1 MSGNQNLDWLMDL
14 AGRLVVIYFSVSV
27 ICVCFLVGYKLATLP
42 AELALRAW
50 RNRERI
56 GEIIFGERGKIE

>member
-1 MSGNQNLDWLMDL
+1 MDM
-14 AGRLVVIYFSVSV
+14 AGKLIVGYFSVGV
-27 ICVCFLVGYKLATLP
+27 LCVCFLVGYKMATLP

-56 GEIIFGERGKIE
+56 GEIIFGKRGKIE